1 MESYPERITM
11 KSPAFQFYPADY
23 LADAKVQALSIEGE
37 GGTCAICK
45 KAHWNGKAPF
55 IDHDHKTEKVRGVLC
70 NSCNMALGFLR
81 DNIEIAQGVVEYLKK
96 FNQRREIE

>member
-1 MESYPERITM
+1 VGRRNHLKRKYGLTPSE
-11 KSPAFQFYPADY
+11 AD
-23 LADAKVQALSIEGE
+23 LLLIEQ